1 MSYFIRYTDTFLSGE
16 IFLTFNESDALEIQF
31 FFADTL
37 VTPLKR
43 LLMWLHTVLTAA
55 SCFLVPNHFSTWID
69 TCQIIIKNK
78 REPCIDI
85 QLTEKFTISTG
96 TFYIK
101 IIIKN
106 PLDFSIFFS
115 WSQKQSWATFIN
127 KNSHLLVP
135 SILLNN

>member
-106 PLDFSIFFS
+106 PLDFIIFFS
-115 WSQKQSWATFIN
+115 WSQKQSIMSNIYKYKFTFTCTF
-127 KNSHLLVP
+127 NST
-135 SILLNN
+135 

>member
-101 IIIKN
+101 IINLFKN
-106 PLDFSIFFS
+106 LFLLIQNFCF
-115 WSQKQSWATFIN
+115 
-127 KNSHLLVP
+127 NSNDDRLISFP
-135 SILLNN
+135 

>member
-101 IIIKN
+101 IIIEK

-115 WSQKQSWATFIN
+115 WSQKQSIMSNIYKYKFTFTCTF
-127 KNSHLLVP
+127 NST
-135 SILLNN
+135 